1 MLGLPPSVRI
11 YFATELAD
19 MRKGIDGL
27 RALVEGALRQD
38 PFTGHLFVF
47 VGKSRDKVKILFWD
61 RSGFVLYLKRLE
73 KGRFQLPVIDARRQ
87 HVTIEPAQLA
97 MLLDGIDLNARRL
110 ARWTPNQESDPHG
123 GKGIDTARR
132 A

>member
-1 MLGLPPSVRI
+1 MMLGLPPSVRI

-19 MRKGIDGL
+19 MRKGINRL
-27 RALVEGALRQD
+27 RALVESTLRCD
-38 PFTGHLFVF
+38 PYAGHLFVF

-73 KGRFQLPVIDARRQ
+73 KGRFQLPTVDRRRM
-87 HVTIEPAQLA
+87 HVEMEPAQLA

-110 ARWTPNQESDPHG
+110 ARWDPDVR
-123 GKGIDTARR
+123 KGIDSDLRL
-132 A
+132 

>member
-19 MRKGIDGL
+19 MRNGIDGL
-27 RALVEGALRQD
+27 RALVEGTLRHD
-38 PFTGHLFVF
+38 PYAGHLFVF
-47 VGKSRDKVKILFWD
+47 VGKAKDKIKILFWD

-73 KGRFQLPVIDARRQ
+73 KGRFQLPVVDARRT

-110 ARWTPNQESDPHG
+110 ARWEPDG
-123 GKGIDTARR
+123 RKGIDTDRGV
-132 A
+132 

>member
-11 YFATELAD
+11 YFAAEPTD

-27 RALVEGALRQD
+27 RAHVEGELGKD
-38 PFTGHLFVF
+38 PYDGHLFVF
-47 VGKSRDKVKILFWD
+47 VGKRRDRVKILFWD

-73 KGRFQLPVIDARRQ
+73 RGRFQLPVLDPKRRQ
-87 HVTIEPAQLA
+87 VRIEPAQLA

-110 ARWTPNQESDPHG
+110 ARWQP
-123 GKGIDTARR
+123 KGIDKGAEV
-132 A
+132 

>member
-19 MRKGIDGL
+19 MRNGIDGL
-27 RALVEGALRQD
+27 RALVEGSLRHD
-38 PFTGHLFVF
+38 PYAGHLIVF
-47 VGKSRDKVKILFWD
+47 VGKAKDTIKILFWD

-73 KGRFQLPVIDARRQ
+73 KGRFQLPVVDARRT
-87 HVTIEPAQLA
+87 HVTMEPAQLA

-110 ARWTPNQESDPHG
+110 ARWNPDVR
-123 GKGIDTARR
+123 KGIDTDLGV
-132 A
+132 